1 MKRPKLAIAP
11 YRRHELRKG
20 VYRFRK
26 NTLSMVGLI
35 IIVGMVLMAALAPWI
50 TPYPSDATSFA
61 TNFPIAFQPP
71 SWAHWFGT
79 DDAGRDMFTRVV
91 FGTQVDLI
99 VAAAVQAVVIAI
111 GLPIGLI
118 SGYVGGRLRDIILAI
133 SRVFITIP
141 PLILALVAVTAFKPD
156 LAVAALVVTLAWWP
170 WYTELV
176 DGIVVSLK
184 QEQFVEASRT
194 LGKPS
199 FRIILE
205 DIMPNTL
212 PTMIVKATLDI
223 GFVVILLST
232 LSFLGVGAQEP
243 TPSWGTMISRSRLYL
258 PGSWWISAF
267 PGLFIFLAVLGFSL
281 LGDGLRDLFDVQ
293 L

>member
-184 QEQFVEASRT
+184 QEQFVEASRA

>member
-11 YRRHELRKG
+11 YRRYELRKG
-20 VYRFRK
+20 LYRFRK
-26 NTLSMVGLI
+26 NTLSMVGLV
-35 IIVGMVLMAALAPWI
+35 IIVGMVLMAVLAPWI
-50 TPYPSDATSFA
+50 TPYPGDATSFA
-61 TNFPIAFQPP
+61 THFPIAFQPP

-99 VAAAVQAVVIAI
+99 VAAGVQAVVIAI